1 MADSAASTG
10 CSKAPAAPASTTSS
24 PPARAS
30 ISPPMPPASARSRA
44 RSTASPRSRR
54 RSPRP
59 GRRLAPR
66 SSSSPPIPSPR
77 RAKAAPGGTS
87 PSRRSRR
94 DPRSPPRARPMRR
107 RRNARKG
114 EADDCRLVRRASVHP
129 NTPTPTLP
137 RQGRGTSRTPTR
149 KPLPPCGGG
158 QGGGCFPP
166 RATMIENSLPES
178 ELAARFAAA
187 QVLAREAGA
196 LAIALRGGPASAFG
210 VETKSTLDFATEAD
224 RAVERLVIERL
235 GKRFGDDML
244 GEEYGSQRNAGSDSA
259 TVGDRVWVVDP
270 IDGTFN
276 FIHGLEVWCVSLAFL
291 VAGEIEF
298 GIIYNPATNEL
309 FAAKRGRGAFLD
321 GERIRVSGARHA
333 APLIEIGCSNRRP
346 VAQYLDL
353 VGRTFAAGCEFRR
366 LGSGALGLASV
377 AAGRTDGY
385 LELHINAWDVLAGI
399 VPLREAGGWTND
411 FLAGDGLRK
420 GNQIIACT
428 PELRETLTGLIAAG
442 QALIT

>member
-1 MADSAASTG
+1 
-10 CSKAPAAPASTTSS
+10 
-24 PPARAS
+24 
-30 ISPPMPPASARSRA
+30 
-44 RSTASPRSRR
+44 
-54 RSPRP
+54 
-59 GRRLAPR
+59 
-66 SSSSPPIPSPR
+66 
-77 RAKAAPGGTS
+77 
-87 PSRRSRR
+87 
-94 DPRSPPRARPMRR
+94 
-107 RRNARKG
+107 
-114 EADDCRLVRRASVHP
+114 
-129 NTPTPTLP
+129 
-137 RQGRGTSRTPTR
+137 
-149 KPLPPCGGG
+149 
-158 QGGGCFPP
+158 
-166 RATMIENSLPES
+166 MIENSLPES

-235 GKRFGDDML
+235 GKRFGDDVL
-244 GEEYGSQRNAGSDSA
+244 GEEYGSQRNAASDSA
-259 TVGDRVWVVDP
+259 TFGDRVWVVDP

-291 VAGEIEF
+291 LAGEIEF
-298 GIIYNPATNEL
+298 GIIYNPATNEM
-309 FAAKRGRGAFLD
+309 FAARRGRGAFLD

-366 LGSGALGLASV
+366 LGSGALGLAAV

-385 LELHINAWDVLAGI
+385 LELHINSWDVLAGI
-399 VPLREAGGWTND
+399 VLVREAGGWTND

-428 PELRETLTGLIAAG
+428 PELRETLTGLMAAD
-442 QALIT
+442 QAVIT